1 MVAACQNS
9 PAPDYFQNCSK
20 FAFFDGPGYDAGMKG
35 YGQFCP
41 LALASEIVGE
51 RWTPLVL
58 RELILGSTRF
68 NDIHRGVPRMSP
80 ALLSR
85 RLKTLENAGI
95 VERRRSGARTEYVLS
110 EAGQALAP
118 AINSLAIWSKEW
130 LPATLSADRADPDL
144 VMWDMHRRMNLDRM
158 PKPRT
163 VIQFEFTDQPQVKR
177 LRWIVGEVDTVEL
190 CITNP
195 GFEVDLY
202 VETDS
207 RTVTLVWYG
216 DIPLDRA
223 LKDGAIELHG
233 PPRLCEAFPSWIQ
246 LNMLAELPR
255 QTAARQV

>member
-1 MVAACQNS
+1 
-9 PAPDYFQNCSK
+9 
-20 FAFFDGPGYDAGMKG
+20 MKG

-85 RLKTLENAGI
+85 RLKTLESAGI
-95 VERRRSGARTEYVLS
+95 VERRRSGTRIGYVLT
-110 EAGQALAP
+110 EAGEAIAP
-118 AINSLAIWSKEW
+118 TIQSLAIWSKEW

-163 VIQFEFTDQPQVKR
+163 VIQFAFTDQPQVKR
-177 LRWIVGEVDTVEL
+177 LRWIVGEVDL
-190 CITNP
+190 
-195 GFEVDLY
+195 F

-207 RTVTLVWYG
+207 RTVTHVWYG
-216 DIPLDRA
+216 DIPLA
-223 LKDGAIELHG
+223 HAIADGAIELHG
-233 PPRLCEAFPSWIQ
+233 PRRLCEAFPSWLQ
-246 LNMLAELPR
+246 LNMLAQVPR
-255 QTAARQV
+255 RATARQA